1 VVDAYLHGHAQA
13 GQKARQFEGAVRQG
27 LKTYSW
33 FIYRFTQPAFR
44 NLFMAPKNTF
54 RIQEAVLSVLA
65 GDVFGKTQTKRPIFL
80 FKFFYFL
87 FAMLDLKA
95 NLVQYRRRKDAVE
108 GEPLASMPPGQ

>member
-1 VVDAYLHGHAQA
+1 
-13 GQKARQFEGAVRQG
+13 
-27 LKTYSW
+27 
-33 FIYRFTQPAFR
+33 
-44 NLFMAPKNTF
+44 MAPKNTF

-65 GDVFGKTQTKRPIFL
+65 GDVFGKTPTKRPIFL